1 MVRTREVIIE
11 HIFVAFPDGLLVTL
25 LSFSGRP
32 NVWWNV
38 PDNHQLMADIKSNL
52 TEAREQR
59 TTYTLT
65 MIPPRLG
72 YKGLV
77 IGFGELAVGAGSRKL
92 QLVLLDSIPDNLLPA
107 AYINRMKREVDEVE
121 PFNAFGGG
129 GDDGD
134 GGGGGGGGVGGGGGG
149 GIDGGGGG
157 AVQIGGKGG
166 NKGKG
171 PVIRKKRLV
180 LGYNPFIWNLFPI
193 VLFNNCYNYAN
204 NRMTHTFAQPG
215 RGSGAMYAAITGAV
229 VETAAVNDGLRV
241 IANPQLPDKSLDFV
255 VALVVEPSKYKSNR
269 CFCKCF
275 FFFTKGP

>member
-38 PDNHQLMADIKSNL
+38 PDNHQLMADIRSNL
-52 TEAREQR
+52 TEARDQR
-59 TTYTLT
+59 ATYTLT

-77 IGFGELAVGAGSRKL
+77 IGFGELAVGAASRKL

-107 AYINRMKREVDEVE
+107 DYIIRMKREVDLVE
-121 PFNAFGGG
+121 PFNAF
-129 GDDGD
+129 
-134 GGGGGGGGVGGGGGG
+134 GGGGG
-149 GIDGGGGG
+149 GIDGGGGV

-215 RGSGAMYAAITGAV
+215 RGSGAIYAGITGAQ

-241 IANPQLPDKSLDFV
+241 IANPQLPDKSPDFV

>member
-52 TEAREQR
+52 TDARDR
-59 TTYTLT
+59 RATYTLS

-77 IGFGELAVGAGSRKL
+77 IGFGELAVGPGSRKL
-92 QLVLLDSIPDNLLPA
+92 QLVLLDSIPDDLLPA
-107 AYINRMKREVDEVE
+107 AYIIRMKREVDEVE
-121 PFNAFGGG
+121 PYNAFGGG
-129 GDDGD
+129 GDGGD
-134 GGGGGGGGVGGGGGG
+134 GGGGGGGVGGGGGGG

-157 AVQIGGKGG
+157 AVKIGGKVD
-166 NKGKG
+166 KG
-171 PVIRKKRLV
+171 PVVRKKRRV
-180 LGYNPFIWNLFPI
+180 PAYNPFIWNLFPF
-193 VLFNNCYNYAN
+193 VFLNNCYNYAN

-215 RGSGAMYAAITGAV
+215 RGAGNIYAGVTGALM
-229 VETAAVNDGLRV
+229 EAAAVRDGLRV
-241 IANPQLPDKSLDFV
+241 IANPQLPDKSHDFV
-255 VALVVEPSKYKSNR
+255 VALVVDPSKYKSNR

>member
-32 NVWWNV
+32 NVWWHV

-52 TEAREQR
+52 TDARNRQA
-59 TTYTLT
+59 TLT
-65 MIPPRLG
+65 LSSIPPRLG

-77 IGFGELAVGAGSRKL
+77 IGFGELAVGAESRKL
-92 QLVLLDSIPDNLLPA
+92 QLVLLNSIPDNLLPA
-107 AYINRMKREVDEVE
+107 AYINRMKREVDQVE
-121 PFNAFGGG
+121 PFNGG
-129 GDDGD
+129 GDGGD
-134 GGGGGGGGVGGGGGG
+134 GGGGGGGGG

-157 AVQIGGKGG
+157 AAKIGDKR
-166 NKGKG
+166 KKG
-171 PVIRKKRLV
+171 PFIRKKRLV
-180 LGYNPFIWNLFPI
+180 LDYNPFIWNLFPI

-215 RGSGAMYAAITGAV
+215 RGSGAMYAAITGAL

-241 IANPQLPDKSLDFV
+241 IANPQVPDKSLDFV

>member
-1 MVRTREVIIE
+1 MARDNKFCSILLLFFVICA
-11 HIFVAFPDGLLVTL
+11 VSDGLLVTL

-38 PDNHQLMADIKSNL
+38 PDNHQLMADIRSNL
-52 TEAREQR
+52 TEARDQR
-59 TTYTLT
+59 ATYTLT

-77 IGFGELAVGAGSRKL
+77 IGFGELAVGAASRKL

-107 AYINRMKREVDEVE
+107 AYINRMKREVDAVE
-121 PFNAFGGG
+121 P
-129 GDDGD
+129 
-134 GGGGGGGGVGGGGGG
+134 
-149 GIDGGGGG
+149 
-157 AVQIGGKGG
+157 
-166 NKGKG
+166 
-171 PVIRKKRLV
+171 KKRLV

-215 RGSGAMYAAITGAV
+215 RGSGAIYAGITGAL

-241 IANPQLPDKSLDFV
+241 IANPQLPDKSPDFV
-255 VALVVEPSKYKSNR
+255 VALVVEPNVDFHWYVLNHHGLWSHKPGQTAAVNWDNAGAPINNVPACNMGNYQFRSYMATNYL
-269 CFCKCF
+269 
-275 FFFTKGP
+275 TTIQ